1 MYFPFSDFFCF
12 DDSTYRFNRPM
23 LERQGWYSVEK
34 DGRLL
39 VLLNILGVDKDNLNV
54 EVKSASDSKQLI
66 SISGNTKNEIFD
78 KDFSVNMN
86 FTVGKPM
93 EELLWDVKNG
103 FLTLDIKFQEPVKP
117 AVKVI
122 RK

>member
-1 MYFPFSDFFCF
+1 
-12 DDSTYRFNRPM
+12 M

-54 EVKSASDSKQLI
+54 EVKSASDNKQLI